1 MKHYLVAAS
10 AVGIAASA
18 FATVSSTLVADRY
31 IVKEGSGA
39 SARFYSV
46 LDVYVKGNHV
56 GDIFSSVTGLNG
68 ASGHDVIFA
77 TSRAQGVTRDATT
90 GKVTGGAITS
100 DIFKQAGNSSWNPTY
115 GGTEAW
121 DSFIA
126 GGNRKQNARVTN
138 RAGSL
143 VDLNAASWATSTTFG
158 GGQMN
163 TANSNFI
170 ENGGGSGWL
179 NSKGSNPYNT
189 AAAAENPFARLSLY
203 NSTWDSTYAD
213 LDRAGVLTSKGQM
226 MNGAATASAAI
237 SATATSG
244 AGSSLDFCYM
254 IGRFAI
260 EVTTE
265 ASPITM
271 QVQFNM
277 VGKNGTGNETGT
289 TFTGATTA
297 SYKVSQ
303 FFSFVVPTPGAAVLL
318 GAAGLLGRRRKA

>member
-18 FATVSSTLVADRY
+18 FATVSTTLVADRY
-31 IVKEGSGA
+31 VVIDGA
-39 SARFYSV
+39 KTYSV
-46 LDVYVKGNHV
+46 LDVYVKGNHS
-56 GDIFSSVTGLNG
+56 GDVMSSVTGLNG
-68 ASGHDVIFA
+68 TAGHEVVFA
-77 TSRAQGVTRDATT
+77 TSKAAGVTRDSTT
-90 GKVTGGAITS
+90 GKINGGAITG
-100 DIFKQAGNSSWNPTY
+100 DVFVQAGNSSWNPTY

-126 GGNRKQNARVTN
+126 SGNRKQNAKATN
-138 RAGSL
+138 RAGTLIDYKS
-143 VDLNAASWATSTTFG
+143 STWGTSTTFG

-179 NSKGSNPYNT
+179 NTLGSNPYLSGT
-189 AAAAENPFARLSLY
+189 AAIMSENPFARVSLY
-203 NSTWDSTYAD
+203 NSTWNSTYAD
-213 LDRAGVLTSKGQM
+213 LDRTGVLTSKGGM
-226 MNGAATASAAI
+226 YNGAASAGAAL

-244 AGSSLDFCYM
+244 AGSSLDFM
-254 IGRFAI
+254 WMVGRFAVD
-260 EVTTE
+260 VTSE

-277 VGKNGTGNETGT
+277 VGRNGTANETGT
-289 TFTGATTA
+289 IFTGASTA

-303 FFSFVVPTPGAAVLL
+303 FFQFEAVPTPGAIAILSV
-318 GAAGLLGRRRKA
+318 AGLIGRRRSH